1 MSVTLHVVQDLL
13 GSAIPELMANIRSRE
28 VSPVEVVEQHI
39 RRIETVNPLL
49 NAVISDRFEAAR
61 REAAAAE
68 TLVLQSRDPEELP
81 PLLGIPFTA
90 KDYIAAEGMP
100 LTGGIWSRRHVR
112 AEGDAE
118 TIRRL
123 RKAGAI
129 LVAKTNVPEGGLW
142 LESYNRIYGRTNN
155 PWDLSRTCGGS
166 SGGDGAIVA
175 AGGVPFALGADV
187 GGSIRIPAAFCG
199 IVGHKPSGR
208 MVPNTGFWPP
218 TEGKIS
224 AYLVCGPLT
233 RRVRDVMPLM
243 RVLAGPDGVDLV
255 VRDWELGDPAA
266 IDLEDLVVFPVERP
280 GPRIRSSMRGAIRR
294 ASDALGDRGA
304 TIAEIDPSIFRRAFL
319 IWSSMMT
326 AAEGPDYRT
335 ILGDGLPIRTG
346 RELLKS
352 LVGRSHHT
360 IPALVV
366 VAAESLSRLIS
377 TKMEAL
383 VAAGKALQAELEA
396 ILGQN
401 GVLLAPPYTRPAPR
415 HHGPLLTPFDF
426 VCTGLFNVLEFPST
440 TVPIGFSGRLPLAVQ
455 VVGRRGNDHLTL
467 AVAEVL
473 EQSFGGWHRAEP
485 SLRGRQKPPLRPH
498 LERDNNA

>member
-1 MSVTLHVVQDLL
+1 MSVTLQPVQDLL
-13 GSAIPELMANIRSRE
+13 DSAILDLGARIRSRE
-28 VSPVEVVEQHI
+28 VSPVEVLEHHI
-39 RRIETVNPLL
+39 RRIEAVNPLI

-68 TLVLQSRDPEELP
+68 ALVLRNRYPKELP
-81 PLLGIPFTA
+81 PLLGIPFTT
-90 KDYIAAEGMP
+90 KDYIAVEGMP

-112 AEGDAE
+112 SSRDAE

-123 RKAGAI
+123 RGAGAI

-142 LESYNRIYGRTNN
+142 LESYNRIYGRTCN

-199 IVGHKPSGR
+199 VVGHKPSGR
-208 MVPNTGFWPP
+208 MVPNTGFWPA
-218 TEGKIS
+218 TEGELS

-243 RVLAGPDGVDLV
+243 RVLAGPDGADSV
-255 VRDWELGDPAA
+255 VRDWHLGEPATV
-266 IDLEDLVVFPVERP
+266 DLEDVIVFPVERP
-280 GPRIRSSMRGAIRR
+280 GPRLRSSMRGAIRR
-294 ASDALGDRGA
+294 ASDALADRGA
-304 TIAEIDPSIFRRAFL
+304 TIAEIDPAIFRRAFM

-326 AAEGPDYRT
+326 AVDSPDYST
-335 ILGDGLPIRTG
+335 ILGDGTPIRTG

-366 VAAESLSRLIS
+366 VAAE
-377 TKMEAL
+377 AL
-383 VAAGKALQAELEA
+383 TRFIPAKIDAMVSAGKALQTELED
-396 ILGQN
+396 ILGPH
-401 GVLLAPPYTRPAPR
+401 GVLLFPPYTRPAPR

-440 TVPIGFSGRLPLAVQ
+440 TVPTGFDRGLPLAVQ
-455 VVGRRGNDHLTL
+455 VIGRRGNDHLTL
-467 AVAEVL
+467 AVAEAL
-473 EQSFGGWHRAEP
+473 EQSIGGWQRAEP
-485 SLRGRQKPPLRPH
+485 ALRGRQKPPKRPH
-498 LERDNNA
+498 LERATYL